1 MKEKITNLF
10 KTLSTE
16 QKKGMLKYLGVT
28 GVMITILT
36 IINTVVVSLIAGL
49 SIGQSLTA
57 FIILFII
64 ASLGGL
70 GLSFANFK
78 RFFIPIFKI
87 RDFVD
92 SKMERKNVSI
102 NLEELGILKSAGEKV
117 NELFSSLSKVTEQT
131 KETLSTV
138 DTAVNTL
145 EETSEDN
152 VAIAEEML
160 SNIKEIS
167 TSASVQQH
175 SVRETSIAMQQMSAG
190 IQQIAT
196 SSSTASDLATTTNQ
210 RSIEGNSLVNHSLDQ
225 MQQIQTAFKNI
236 ENVVRSL
243 EKRSKDIENFVGI
256 ITKIASETNMLA
268 MNASIEAAHAGEFGR
283 GFSVV
288 AEEVRRLSQ
297 QSDESAKLIQQ
308 TIFGIQEDISS
319 TSKAVQTGSDEVNEG
334 MDAVTSVSNTF
345 NSILESISELAEE
358 IENISSASQEMAAV
372 SEQVTASAEEIS
384 SIVEQNAG
392 RLIEVEAAA
401 EAQNMAVTDMTKIS
415 KTLKE
420 TFTILKETTSL

>member
-28 GVMITILT
+28 GIMVTVLT

-49 SIGQSLTA
+49 SVGQSLTA

-87 RDFVD
+87 REFVD
-92 SKMERKNVSI
+92 AKMERKNVSI
-102 NLEELGILKSAGEKV
+102 DLEELGILKSAGAKV

-152 VAIAEEML
+152 MAIAEEML

-175 SVRETSIAMQQMSAG
+175 SVRESSIAMQQMSAG

-196 SSSTASDLATTTNQ
+196 SSSTASDLAITTNQ
-210 RSIEGNSLVNHSLDQ
+210 KSIEGNSLVNHSLDQ

-236 ENVVRSL
+236 ENVVHSL

-334 MDAVTSVSNTF
+334 MDAVTSVSKTF

-358 IENISSASQEMAAV
+358 IESISSASQEMAAV

-384 SIVEQNAG
+384 SIVEQNAS

-401 EAQNMAVTDMTKIS
+401 EAQSMAVTDMTEIS

-420 TFTILKETTSL
+420 TFTNLKENAIH